1 MQHIFLIFT
10 TYHCLLRQSVL
21 GYEVRKKGA
30 SHDCLDD
37 ACATMKLVLAK
48 IKHGVDKPF
57 PLAVVQEPV
66 SESEMAKLFIHRIPT
81 TMNIEA
87 LHEIVPG
94 DFTIERKKSH

>member
-1 MQHIFLIFT
+1 
-10 TYHCLLRQSVL
+10 L

-57 PLAVVQEPV
+57 PLTLVQEPV
-66 SESEMAKLFIHRIPT
+66 SHC
-81 TMNIEA
+81 
-87 LHEIVPG
+87 IVY
-94 DFTIERKKSH
+94 FFQYRVVVIQLNWLVTIVITVCCSLILGFRK